1 MQLGER
7 YMVTTESSVC
17 DRTNARHPIRGK
29 VVYVHPEGR
38 FAVLEFQG
46 IRGRFRESYFPEQLT
61 QKNRVR

>member
-17 DRTNARHPIRGK
+17 DRTNARHTIRGK

-46 IRGRFRESYFPEQLT
+46 IRGKFRESFFPEQLT
-61 QKNRVR
+61 DNNKVR